1 MQHQWNISCPFPCS
15 VCLYIP
21 NMLYLPR
28 YVKRYLYLKTPN
40 FISFIWRQIPALDQ
54 MDSGWF
60 PQLHFPHRKERSEA
74 ETYSHMD

>member
-1 MQHQWNISCPFPCS
+1 MEYLLSVPMFCLFVNPNI
-15 VCLYIP
+15 
-21 NMLYLPR
+21 LYLPR

-60 PQLHFPHRKERSEA
+60 PNFISLIERSGSEA